1 MSTTRPFAY
10 NTGSTISATTQI
22 GDLAIGTN
30 DLPLSEGYGG
40 LAWKNGPDEDLGYVI
55 CYPQSGGT
63 QPLPGGGF
71 GLVQFWRS
79 KIPGDDA
86 SFINLAEYMS
96 RKYSTPQ
103 TFSSATDASVWLTTN
118 GFWNSYVASL
128 CDSFTFIGNNATTT
142 SNSAINNGTAG
153 WDSSAYSLET
163 FSGPVSVTFQTS
175 ANGNILMGGFS
186 YNPTVTPGSTY
197 EDTSYG
203 IYLYNSDQIEIYEN
217 GGQVA
222 VLNVG
227 TVVSSSDVWKVDY
240 DGTSVKYYYN
250 STLLYTSTNAVTQ
263 PLHVFFP
270 LFTPNEGAVD
280 ICVIGTLSPTPTPT
294 PTLTQTPTPTITET
308 PSETPS
314 ETPTNTPTP
323 TTTDLSSVTTYTI
336 SGCTNLNVL
345 VADLGPSSLASGD
358 VFNFTFTGGT
368 PSGCYR
374 IVEKTVATPTDGATP
389 LLFYVNC
396 AACEAT
402 LVTPTP
408 TTTSTPTPSVTN
420 TGTPSVTPTP
430 TSTDSSS
437 ITTYTISGCTNL
449 NVLVVDL
456 GPGFIVPGDV
466 NYYTFTGA
474 TPSGCYSVI
483 GKINAPIDD
492 AVTTSFGTGGCND
505 CESTYITPTPTPTNT
520 ETPTNTPTPTETP
533 TNTPTPSTTPIPVT
547 GYGYNLV
554 VLPYAPPTSGN
565 TIFPRFTV
573 IGETSG
579 VTTPNTFDVNGV
591 FWNSIDNLS
600 VDRTSYY
607 SGMTGTSVTAYFTQ
621 NGDTAIYSG
630 SSTAFTFE
638 GSPATFNYNPNTRP
652 GQLTLIQS
660 ASTDFVTGQTVYISY
675 VVN

>member
-1 MSTTRPFAY
+1 MSTTTSFAY
-10 NTGSTISATTQI
+10 NPGGSIPGTQQV
-22 GDLAIGTN
+22 GNLSIGT
-30 DLPLSEGYGG
+30 PTSGYTNNPQY
-40 LAWKNGPDEDLGYVI
+40 WNGPDEELGYVI
-55 CYPQSGGT
+55 AQSVSGNT
-63 QPLPGGGF
+63 QPTP
-71 GLVQFWRS
+71 
-79 KIPGDDA
+79 IPGVFA
-86 SFINLAEYMS
+86 SVGFFQTSGFSDSEFINLSQAVSSEYG
-96 RKYSTPQ
+96 TPQ

-118 GFWNSYVASL
+118 GFWNSYVSSL
-128 CDSFTFIGNNATTT
+128 CDTFTFIDNNATTT
-142 SNSAINNGTAG
+142 SNSAINDGTSG

-163 FSGPVSVTFQTS
+163 FTGPVSVTFQTS

-186 YNPTVTPGSTY
+186 YNPTVNLGDTY
-197 EDTSYG
+197 VDTSYG
-203 IYLYNSDQIEIYEN
+203 IYLYNSDQVEIYEN

-227 TVVSSSDVWKVDY
+227 TVVLSTDVWKVDY

-250 STLLYTSTNAVTQ
+250 STLIYTSTNAVTQ

-294 PTLTQTPTPTITET
+294 PTLTQTPSPTVTET
-308 PSETPS
+308 PTGTPS

-323 TTTDLSSVTTYTI
+323 TSTDLSSVTTFTI

-345 VADLGPSSLASGD
+345 VADLGPSSLAPGD

-368 PSGCYR
+368 PNGCYR

-389 LLFYVNC
+389 LFFYVNC
-396 AACEAT
+396 AACQET

-408 TTTSTPTPSVTN
+408 SVTPTFTPTPSVT
-420 TGTPSVTPTP
+420 PT
-430 TSTDSSS
+430 
-437 ITTYTISGCTNL
+437 
-449 NVLVVDL
+449 
-456 GPGFIVPGDV
+456 F
-466 NYYTFTGA
+466 
-474 TPSGCYSVI
+474 
-483 GKINAPIDD
+483 
-492 AVTTSFGTGGCND
+492 
-505 CESTYITPTPTPTNT
+505 
-520 ETPTNTPTPTETP
+520 
-533 TNTPTPSTTPIPVT
+533 TPTPSTTPIPVT

-573 IGETSG
+573 TGETSG
-579 VTTPNTFDVNGV
+579 VTTPNTFNVNGV
-591 FWNSIDNLS
+591 YWNAIDNLS
-600 VDRTSYY
+600 VNRTSYY

-638 GSPATFNYNPNTRP
+638 GPPGQQAFNYNPGASP
-652 GQLTLIQS
+652 SQLVLIQS

>member
-1 MSTTRPFAY
+1 MATTPLAY
-10 NTGSTISATTQI
+10 NPSLSPIDGTDQVGT
-22 GDLAIGTN
+22 LAVGITEQ
-30 DLPLSEGYGG
+30 DYSIEPGG
-40 LAWKNGPDEDLGYVI
+40 VDFWMGPDEELGYVI
-55 CYPQSGGT
+55 AVPVPSNT
-63 QPLPGGGF
+63 QPTE
-71 GLVQFWRS
+71 
-79 KIPGDDA
+79 IPGVFASVGFFRSTDLTEG
-86 SFINLAEYMS
+86 SFITLSETIAGQS
-96 RKYSTPQ
+96 FASG
-103 TFSSATDASVWLTTN
+103 ADAKTWLNNN
-118 GFWNSYVASL
+118 GYWTSYVVSL

-142 SNSAINNGTAG
+142 SNSAINDGTSG

-163 FSGPVSVTFQTS
+163 FTGPVSVTFQTS

-186 YNPTVTPGSTY
+186 YNPTATPGSTY

-263 PLHVFFP
+263 PLHIFFP

-294 PTLTQTPTPTITET
+294 PTLTQTPTPTVTQT

-323 TTTDLSSVTTYTI
+323 TTTDLSSVTTFTI

-345 VADLGPSSLASGD
+345 VADLGPSSLAPGD

-374 IVEKTVATPTDGATP
+374 IVEKTVATPTDGAVP

-396 AACEAT
+396 AACQET

-408 TTTSTPTPSVTN
+408 SVTPTFTPTPSVT
-420 TGTPSVTPTP
+420 PT
-430 TSTDSSS
+430 
-437 ITTYTISGCTNL
+437 
-449 NVLVVDL
+449 
-456 GPGFIVPGDV
+456 F
-466 NYYTFTGA
+466 
-474 TPSGCYSVI
+474 
-483 GKINAPIDD
+483 
-492 AVTTSFGTGGCND
+492 
-505 CESTYITPTPTPTNT
+505 
-520 ETPTNTPTPTETP
+520 
-533 TNTPTPSTTPIPVT
+533 TPTPSTTPIPVT

-630 SSTAFTFE
+630 SSMAFTFE
-638 GSPATFNYNPNTRP
+638 GSPGTFNYNPNTRP

>member
-1 MSTTRPFAY
+1 MAIARPFAY
-10 NTGSTISATTQI
+10 NSGSSIPGTEQI
-22 GDLAIGTN
+22 GDLSIGAPTSGFTN
-30 DLPLSEGYGG
+30 NPQY
-40 LAWKNGPDEDLGYVI
+40 WNGPDEELGYVI
-55 CYPQSGGT
+55 AQSVSGNT
-63 QPLPGGGF
+63 QPTPLSGVTASVGF
-71 GLVQFWRS
+71 FRS
-79 KIPGDDA
+79 EDLTEGSFITLSEIIANQSFANGDDA
-86 SFINLAEYMS
+86 
-96 RKYSTPQ
+96 KT
-103 TFSSATDASVWLTTN
+103 WLN
-118 GFWNSYVASL
+118 
-128 CDSFTFIGNNATTT
+128 
-142 SNSAINNGTAG
+142 NNGYWT
-153 WDSSAYSLET
+153 SYESLPSPSPT
-163 FSGPVSVTFQTS
+163 PTGTPV
-175 ANGNILMGGFS
+175 
-186 YNPTVTPGSTY
+186 TVTPTPTNTPT
-197 EDTSYG
+197 ET
-203 IYLYNSDQIEIYEN
+203 E
-217 GGQVA
+217 
-222 VLNVG
+222 VL
-227 TVVSSSDVWKVDY
+227 
-240 DGTSVKYYYN
+240 
-250 STLLYTSTNAVTQ
+250 
-263 PLHVFFP
+263 
-270 LFTPNEGAVD
+270 TPTPTE
-280 ICVIGTLSPTPTPT
+280 TETPTPTPT
-294 PTLTQTPTPTITET
+294 PTETETPTPTPTNTET
-308 PSETPS
+308 PTETPA
-314 ETPTNTPTP
+314 ETPTN
-323 TTTDLSSVTTYTI
+323 
-336 SGCTNLNVL
+336 
-345 VADLGPSSLASGD
+345 
-358 VFNFTFTGGT
+358 
-368 PSGCYR
+368 
-374 IVEKTVATPTDGATP
+374 
-389 LLFYVNC
+389 
-396 AACEAT
+396 
-402 LVTPTP
+402 
-408 TTTSTPTPSVTN
+408 
-420 TGTPSVTPTP
+420 TPTP

-492 AVTTSFGTGGCND
+492 AFTTSFGTGGCND

-638 GSPATFNYNPNTRP
+638 GSPGTFNYNPNTRP